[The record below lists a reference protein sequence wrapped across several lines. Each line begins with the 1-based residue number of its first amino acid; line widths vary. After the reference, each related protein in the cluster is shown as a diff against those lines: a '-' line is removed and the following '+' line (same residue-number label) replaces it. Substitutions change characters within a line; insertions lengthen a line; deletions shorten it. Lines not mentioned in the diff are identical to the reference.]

1 MTQERDE
8 SFLIRKESCPKC
20 GSRDNLG
27 VYSDGHK
34 FCFGQGCG
42 HYEKG
47 EGEETHSTT
56 PRHPRVHMSIPLID
70 GEFKPLAKRSLTQVT
85 CERWRYQ
92 VGNDEGTPVQV
103 ANYVDP
109 ASGQIVAQKLRT
121 AAKDFRW
128 TGAPKGAP
136 LFGQHLWRD
145 KGKMLVVTE
154 GEIDAMTVSQVQEHK
169 WPVVSI
175 QNGAGSA
182 RKSLAAQ
189 LEWLLGFDTIV
200 LMFDDDEP
208 GRDASAECAAL
219 FPPGRCKIARIEGF
233 KDANEALC
241 AGKAGAITEA
251 IWGARE
257 YRPDG
262 IVTLEE
268 VADRAATPPPRGRK
282 WFLPEL
288 DAMTNGIHWKQ
299 LVLVGGGSG
308 TGKTHV
314 FLHQADQ
321 DLREGHAIALHLME
335 ADPESSVRTL
345 AGLRAGR
352 NYTELSDSINPAILK
367 GDIAK
372 LIGPDCPSVYI
383 LDSQGANDWDSI
395 RDRIRHLT
403 HSNGVRIHYVDNL
416 TTLAAGSDLD
426 EKEAVEQI
434 ISECAG
440 MVLELDISIMM
451 ASHLATPDG
460 TPHEEGG
467 RVMLRHFRGSRAVG
481 YWGWVVV
488 GLERNSQAEDDETRL
503 STCFRL
509 LKCRPKG
516 SSTGKTAWAKYD
528 PDTALLIPCKAPPKP
543 EKKGKDYGFKNEDF

>member
-1 MTQERDE
+1 M
-8 SFLIRKESCPKC
+8 
-20 GSRDNLG
+20 G
-27 VYSDGHK
+27 
-34 FCFGQGCG
+34 
-42 HYEKG
+42 
-47 EGEETHSTT
+47 T
-56 PRHPRVHMSIPLID
+56 PLLE
-70 GEFKPLAKRSLTQVT
+70 GEFKPVPKRMLTQAT

-92 VGNDEGTPVQV
+92 IGNDDGTPVQV
-103 ANYVDP
+103 ANYIDP
-109 ASGQIVAQKLRT
+109 ASHTAVAQKLRT
-121 AAKDFRW
+121 AQKAFRW
-128 TGAPKGAP
+128 TGTPKTAP

-145 KGKMLVVTE
+145 GGKMLVVTE
-154 GEIDAMTVSQVQEHK
+154 GEIDAMTVSQIQDHK
-169 WPVVSI
+169 WPVVSVP
-175 QNGAGSA
+175 NGAGGA
-182 RKSLAAQ
+182 RRDLAKH
-189 LEWLLGFDTIV
+189 LEWLLKFDTVV

-208 GRDASAECAAL
+208 GREAAADCAAM
-219 FPPGRCKIARIEGF
+219 FPPKRCKIARINGY
-233 KDANEALC
+233 KDANEALV
-241 AGKAGAITEA
+241 AGQPGLVVDA
-251 IWGARE
+251 IWGAKE

-288 DAMTNGIHWKQ
+288 DELTNGLHYKQ
-299 LVLVGGGSG
+299 LVLLGGGSG

-314 FLHQADQ
+314 MLSQADQ
-321 DLREGHAIALHLME
+321 DLKDGHAVALHLME

-345 AGLRAGR
+345 AGLRSGR
-352 NYTELSDSINPAILK
+352 NYTELSDAIDPAVLK
-367 GDIAK
+367 KDISK
-372 LIGPDCPSVYI
+372 LIGDDCPPVYI
-383 LDSQGANDWDSI
+383 LDSQGANDWESI

-403 HSNGVRIHYVDNL
+403 HANGVRIHYVDNL

-434 ISECAG
+434 VNEAAG
-440 MVLELDISIMM
+440 LVLEMDISIML

-481 YWGWVVV
+481 YWSWIVV

-516 SSTGKTAWAKYD
+516 SSTGKTTWARYN
-528 PDTALLIPCKAPPKP
+528 PLTAILTPGPPPPKP
-543 EKKGKDYGFKNEDF
+543 EKKGKDYGFKDENF